1 MVCRLP
7 QSRAPEREATHSVG
21 NKSWYRNLKSTVAVT
36 LTATMADE
44 GAVCVHTTTPSC
56 IKMYREVQ
64 SQAGEVSAKLM
75 CILSCG
81 VIAVEV

>member
-1 MVCRLP
+1 M
-7 QSRAPEREATHSVG
+7 
-21 NKSWYRNLKSTVAVT
+21 VAVT

-44 GAVCVHTTTPSC
+44 GAVCVHTITPSC

-75 CILSCG
+75 CILRCG